1 MTGLGRMTA
10 PLPPLCGPCLAEMG
24 RWLDTSPST
33 LIPRLG
39 FAHGSGAAYD
49 ASPAGIRDRRAA
61 RYEEWRRTVQHG
73 RAMVAVACRAG
84 HHAEP
89 GVDTSQSSL

>member
-1 MTGLGRMTA
+1 MTD
-10 PLPPLCGPCLAEMG
+10 PLPPLCQPCQAVSLA
-24 RWLDTSPST
+24 WLDTSPST

-49 ASPAGIRDRRAA
+49 VSAAGLRDRRAA

-73 RAMVAVACRAG
+73 RAMVAQACRAG

-89 GVDTSQSSL
+89 RVDTSQSRL

>member
-1 MTGLGRMTA
+1 VTV
-10 PLPPLCGPCLAEMG
+10 LPPVCGPCSAEMS

-49 ASPAGIRDRRAA
+49 VSAAGLRERRAA
-61 RYEEWRRTVQHG
+61 RHGEWAATVRRQ
-73 RAMVAVACRAG
+73 RALVVAGCRAG
-84 HHAEP
+84 IHSTRP
-89 GVDTSQSSL
+89 VDTSQSSL

>member
-1 MTGLGRMTA
+1 MTD

-49 ASPAGIRDRRAA
+49 VSAAGLRDRRTA
-61 RYEEWRRTVQHG
+61 RYEEWLRTVRHG
-73 RAMVAVACRAG
+73 RAMIARACRAG
-84 HHAEP
+84 HHAKP
-89 GVDTSQSSL
+89 RVDTSQSRL

>member
-1 MTGLGRMTA
+1 MSEPR
-10 PLPPLCGPCLAEMG
+10 PPVCGPCSAEMG

-33 LIPRLG
+33 LLPRLG

-49 ASPAGIRDRRAA
+49 VSAAGLRDRRAA
-61 RYEEWRRTVQHG
+61 RHEEWAATVRRQRALIREGCAAG
-73 RAMVAVACRAG
+73 R
-84 HHAEP
+84 HA